1 MVRGLKNLD
10 KSGDVLRILMESY
23 YFVEISYSILLLI
36 QMSD

>member
-10 KSGDVLRILMESY
+10 KSGDVLRILIKSY